1 MLKKI
6 NDTINNS
13 LDTIWRMLYE
23 KDERLV
29 DKILI

>member
-6 NDTINNS
+6 NDTINNL